1 MEEVLALKNSCS
13 FKVENQ
19 LANDC
24 FSMFFFGINA
34 RGQINEAFIIKK
46 DLILENKIL
55 VFYVRVAQ
63 HNRIVEA

>member
-1 MEEVLALKNSCS
+1 MEEVLAFKNSCS

-24 FSMFFFGINA
+24 FSMFFLGINA

-46 DLILENKIL
+46 DLILEN
-55 VFYVRVAQ
+55 
-63 HNRIVEA
+63 